1 MTRRK
6 RLCLLLA
13 ALTLLLAL
21 SACGAQSKLVLAT
34 TGMEPTLDLTLPDT
48 ITLPDQGR
56 DTVYKTYVDK
66 AYSMALAAALLDMDT
81 DAMQTQLAGRL
92 SYDAQ
97 TGYIQYYTPTEE
109 LTPGDLSEFPTD
121 AQLEQ
126 TVRERLKKFEPELA
140 DTSRIVF
147 SSATYETN
155 VSSKTVDVTP
165 EVNGRMVYGQYHISI
180 SFDRDGNVT
189 ALTQQYAPLKMGGT
203 GLSVWRTP
211 RPYRHGWTRT
221 TSRQISR
228 RSSPTARSPGLSR
241 RITGTPGLMPRATMR
256 SIRSMSCV
264 GRARQRTAVCRIS
277 KCSCPRSPEDAFD
290 EMTRAPQS
298 FLRGALCWPVCAFS
312 RPAATAGRCRARTPR
327 TPCARR
333 CRCPAP

>member
-13 ALTLLLAL
+13 VLTLLLAL
-21 SACGAQSKLVLAT
+21 SACGAQSKLMLAT

-48 ITLPDQGR
+48 ITLPDKGR
-56 DTVYKTYVDK
+56 DTVYKSYVDK
-66 AYSMALAAALLDMDT
+66 AYSMALAAALLDMDADT
-81 DAMQTQLAGRL
+81 MQTQLAGRL

-109 LTPGDLSEFPTD
+109 LTRGDLSEFPTD

-126 TVRERLKKFEPELA
+126 TVRERLQKFEPELA

-189 ALTQQYAPLKMGGT
+189 VLTQQYAPLKEGGT
-203 GLSVWRTP
+203 KTVRLADAKTV
-211 RPYRHGWTRT
+211 
-221 TSRQISR
+221 Q
-228 RSSPTARSPGLSR
+228 ARLDAHEFSANIAQELTDCT
-241 RITGTPGLMPRATMR
+241 ITGFEQAYYMNAGFNARATMR

-264 GRARQRTAVCRIS
+264 GRARRRTAACRAS
-277 KCSCPRSPEDAFD
+277 KCSCLRSRDD
-290 EMTRAPQS
+290 KMDRMTGAPQKN
-298 FLRGALCWPVCAFS
+298 LRGALCWPVCAFS
-312 RPAATAGRCRARTPR
+312 RPAPTAGRCRVRTPR
-327 TPCARR
+327 TPYARR
-333 CRCPAP
+333 HRCPAL

>member
-13 ALTLLLAL
+13 VLTLLLAL
-21 SACGAQSKLVLAT
+21 SACGAQSKLMLAT

-48 ITLPDQGR
+48 ISLPDKGR
-56 DTVYKTYVDK
+56 DTVYKSYVDK
-66 AYSMALAAALLDMDT
+66 AYSMALAAALLDMDADT
-81 DAMQTQLAGRL
+81 MQTQLAGRL

-109 LTPGDLSEFPTD
+109 LTRGDLSEFPTD
-121 AQLEQ
+121 AQLE
-126 TVRERLKKFEPELA
+126 RLKKGAPELA

-165 EVNGRMVYGQYHISI
+165 EVNGRMVYGQYHISV

-203 GLSVWRTP
+203 RTV
-211 RPYRHGWTRT
+211 RLADAKTV
-221 TSRQISR
+221 Q
-228 RSSPTARSPGLSR
+228 ARLDAHEFSANIAQELTDCT
-241 RITGTPGLMPRATMR
+241 ITGFEQAYYRNAGFNAEGDYALYP
-256 SIRSMSCV
+256 IYV
-264 GRARQRTAVCRIS
+264 
-277 KCSCPRSPEDAFD
+277 
-290 EMTRAPQS
+290 
-298 FLRGALCWPVCAFS
+298 LRGQGTAADGSVQGFEVLVSAL
-312 RPAATAGRCRARTPR
+312 AG
-327 TPCARR
+327 
-333 CRCPAP
+333 

>member
-13 ALTLLLAL
+13 VLTLLLAL

-48 ITLPDQGR
+48 ITLPDKGR
-56 DTVYKTYVDK
+56 DTVYKCYVDK
-66 AYSMALAAALLDMDT
+66 AYSMALAAALLDMDADT
-81 DAMQTQLAGRL
+81 MQTQLAGRL

-147 SSATYETN
+147 SSTTYSSATYETN

-165 EVNGRMVYGQYHISI
+165 EVNGRMVYGKYHISV

-189 ALTQQYAPLKMGGT
+189 ALTQQYAPLKEGGT
-203 GLSVWRTP
+203 KTVRLADAKTVQAQLDAHVFSANIAQQLTDC
-211 RPYRHGWTRT
+211 T
-221 TSRQISR
+221 
-228 RSSPTARSPGLSR
+228 
-241 RITGTPGLMPRATMR
+241 ITGFEQAYYMNAGFNAEGDYSLYP
-256 SIRSMSCV
+256 IYV
-264 GRARQRTAVCRIS
+264 
-277 KCSCPRSPEDAFD
+277 
-290 EMTRAPQS
+290 
-298 FLRGALCWPVCAFS
+298 LRGQGTAADGSVQAFEVLVSAL
-312 RPAATAGRCRARTPR
+312 AG
-327 TPCARR
+327 
-333 CRCPAP
+333 

>member
-13 ALTLLLAL
+13 VLTLLLAL
-21 SACGAQSKLVLAT
+21 SACGARSKPVLAT
-34 TGMEPTLDLTLPDT
+34 TGMEPTLNLTLPDT
-48 ITLPDQGR
+48 ITLPDKGR
-56 DTVYKTYVDK
+56 DTVYKSYVDK
-66 AYSMALAAALLDMDT
+66 AYSMALAAALLDMDADT
-81 DAMQTQLAGRL
+81 MQTQLAGRL

-126 TVRERLKKFEPELA
+126 IVRERLKKGAPELA

-147 SSATYETN
+147 SSATYSATYETN

-165 EVNGRMVYGQYHISI
+165 EINGRMVYGKYHISV

-203 GLSVWRTP
+203 RTV
-211 RPYRHGWTRT
+211 RLADAKTV
-221 TSRQISR
+221 Q
-228 RSSPTARSPGLSR
+228 ARLDAHEFSANIAQELTDCT
-241 RITGTPGLMPRATMR
+241 ITGVEQAYYMNAGFNAEGDYSLYP
-256 SIRSMSCV
+256 IYV
-264 GRARQRTAVCRIS
+264 
-277 KCSCPRSPEDAFD
+277 
-290 EMTRAPQS
+290 
-298 FLRGALCWPVCAFS
+298 LRGQGTAADGSVQDFEVLVPAL
-312 RPAATAGRCRARTPR
+312 AG
-327 TPCARR
+327 
-333 CRCPAP
+333 

>member
-13 ALTLLLAL
+13 VLTLLAL
-21 SACGAQSKLVLAT
+21 SACGAQSKPVLAT

-48 ITLPDQGR
+48 ITLPDKGR
-56 DTVYKTYVDK
+56 DTVYKCYVDK
-66 AYSMALAAALLDMDT
+66 AYSMALAAALLDMDADT
-81 DAMQTQLAGRL
+81 MQTQLAGRL

-97 TGYIQYYTPTEE
+97 TGYIQYYTPVEE

-126 TVRERLKKFEPELA
+126 IVRERLKKGAPELA

-165 EVNGRMVYGQYHISI
+165 EVNGRMVYGKYHISV

-189 ALTQQYAPLKMGGT
+189 ALTQQYAPLKEGGT
-203 GLSVWRTP
+203 KTVRLADAKTV
-211 RPYRHGWTRT
+211 
-221 TSRQISR
+221 Q
-228 RSSPTARSPGLSR
+228 ARLDAHEFSANIAQQLTDCT
-241 RITGTPGLMPRATMR
+241 ITGFEQAYYMNAGFNAESDYALYPFYVLHGQGTAAD
-256 SIRSMSCV
+256 
-264 GRARQRTAVCRIS
+264 GR
-277 KCSCPRSPEDAFD
+277 
-290 EMTRAPQS
+290 
-298 FLRGALCWPVCAFS
+298 
-312 RPAATAGRCRARTPR
+312 
-327 TPCARR
+327 
-333 CRCPAP
+333 

>member
-1 MTRRK
+1 M
-6 RLCLLLA
+6 
-13 ALTLLLAL
+13 
-21 SACGAQSKLVLAT
+21 LAT

-48 ITLPDQGR
+48 ITLPDKGR
-56 DTVYKTYVDK
+56 DTVYKCYVDK
-66 AYSMALAAALLDMDT
+66 AYSMALAAALLDMDADT
-81 DAMQTQLAGRL
+81 MQTQLAGHL

-109 LTPGDLSEFPTD
+109 LTRGDLSEFPTD

-203 GLSVWRTP
+203 RTV
-211 RPYRHGWTRT
+211 RLADAKTV
-221 TSRQISR
+221 Q
-228 RSSPTARSPGLSR
+228 ARLDAHEFSANIAQELTDCT
-241 RITGTPGLMPRATMR
+241 ITGFEQAYYMNAGFNAEGDYALYPFY
-256 SIRSMSCV
+256 V
-264 GRARQRTAVCRIS
+264 
-277 KCSCPRSPEDAFD
+277 
-290 EMTRAPQS
+290 
-298 FLRGALCWPVCAFS
+298 LRGQGTAADGSVQDFEVLVSAL
-312 RPAATAGRCRARTPR
+312 AG
-327 TPCARR
+327 
-333 CRCPAP
+333 

>member
-1 MTRRK
+1 MTQRK

-13 ALTLLLAL
+13 VLTLLLAL

-48 ITLPDQGR
+48 ITLPDKGR
-56 DTVYKTYVDK
+56 DTVCKSYVDK
-66 AYSMALAAALLDMDT
+66 VYSMALAAALLDMDADT
-81 DAMQTQLAGRL
+81 MQTQLAGHL

-109 LTPGDLSEFPTD
+109 LTRGDLSEFPTD

-140 DTSRIVF
+140 DTSRLVF

-165 EVNGRMVYGQYHISI
+165 EVYGQYHISI

-189 ALTQQYAPLKMGGT
+189 ALTQQYAPLKEGGT
-203 GLSVWRTP
+203 KTVRLADAKTV
-211 RPYRHGWTRT
+211 
-221 TSRQISR
+221 Q
-228 RSSPTARSPGLSR
+228 ARLDAHEFSANIAQELTDCT
-241 RITGTPGLMPRATMR
+241 ITGFEQAYYMNAGFNAEGDYALYPFY
-256 SIRSMSCV
+256 V
-264 GRARQRTAVCRIS
+264 
-277 KCSCPRSPEDAFD
+277 
-290 EMTRAPQS
+290 
-298 FLRGALCWPVCAFS
+298 LRGQGTAADGSVQDFEVLVSAL
-312 RPAATAGRCRARTPR
+312 AG
-327 TPCARR
+327 
-333 CRCPAP
+333 